1 MAGYVVGTQAWYD
14 QTRGRMVQI
23 SKELMNPETDQ
34 EKRDRLYSEQVY
46 LLEQLEKYATD
57 DLENTPIV

>member
-14 QTRGRMVQI
+14 KVRGRLVEI
-23 SKELMNPETDQ
+23 SKELMNPETVQD
-34 EKRDRLYSEQVY
+34 KKDRLYQEQVS

>member
-14 QTRGRMVQI
+14 QTRGRLLQI
-23 SKELMNPETDQ
+23 SKELMNPETNQ
-34 EKRDRLYSEQVY
+34 EDRDRLYSEQVF
-46 LLEQLEKYATD
+46 LLEELEKYATD

>member
-1 MAGYVVGTQAWYD
+1 MAGYIVGTQAWYD
-14 QTRGRMVQI
+14 KTRARLVEI
-23 SKELMNPETDQ
+23 SKKLMNPETDQ
-34 EKRDRLYSEQVY
+34 EKRELLYSEQVA